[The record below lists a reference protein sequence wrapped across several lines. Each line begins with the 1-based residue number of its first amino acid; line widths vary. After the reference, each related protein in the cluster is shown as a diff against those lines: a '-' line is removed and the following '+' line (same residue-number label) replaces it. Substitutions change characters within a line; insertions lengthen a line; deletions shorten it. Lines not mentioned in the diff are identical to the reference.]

1 MGKADKNGLL
11 DADAPGPFS
20 VTSEAELGAILLAMV
35 SSARAAGLD
44 AESALRSAVIQM
56 QVEIREVELADASDA
71 GVIALPSD

>member
-1 MGKADKNGLL
+1 
-11 DADAPGPFS
+11 
-20 VTSEAELGAILLAMV
+20 MV